1 MKPFN
6 QRFHTVLLT
15 LACGLTGIG
24 TGSIGH
30 AQESYPSRLVTMVVP
45 VAAGGV
51 TDRTARLIARS
62 LAARWKQPVTVD
74 NKPGA
79 SSNIGTALVAKA
91 APDGYTLLVSGGP
104 FSINPSLFSSL
115 PFDTVKAF
123 APVAQLISFS
133 AVLLAHPS
141 FPAKNMDEF
150 LALARRPGN
159 PVTYASAGN
168 GSAQHLT
175 MELLRAGSKLS
186 LNHVPYKGGA
196 PAINDLLGG
205 HVPTL
210 MIGMGEASAFLGT
223 DRVRPLVTTGRTRS
237 PLTPNVPT
245 LQELGL
251 LEFETSGWAG
261 LHAPAGTPADIITKI
276 NADVAAVLAEPGI
289 KQALAAMD
297 VEARPGSVNDFRLFV
312 ESQMAKWKEAVALSG
327 AKAD

>member
-1 MKPFN
+1 MKLLN
-6 QRFHTVLLT
+6 QRFQTFLFT
-15 LACGLTGIG
+15 LPCSLVGLSVGNFA
-24 TGSIGH
+24 H
-30 AQESYPSRLVTMVVP
+30 AQENYPSRPVTIVVP

-51 TDRTARLIARS
+51 TDKTARLIARS
-62 LAARWKQPVTVD
+62 LSARWKQPITVD

-104 FSINPSLFSSL
+104 FSINPSLFTSL

-123 APVAQLISFS
+123 APIAQLISFS
-133 AVLLAHPS
+133 AVLLAHTS
-141 FPAKNMDEF
+141 FPAKNMEEF

-159 PVTYASAGN
+159 PVTYASPGS

-175 MELLRAGSKLS
+175 MELLRARSKLF

-276 NADVAAVLAEPGI
+276 NADVVAVLAEPAI
-289 KQALAAMD
+289 KQAFAAMD

-312 ESQMAKWKEAVALSG
+312 ESQMAKWKEAVTLSG